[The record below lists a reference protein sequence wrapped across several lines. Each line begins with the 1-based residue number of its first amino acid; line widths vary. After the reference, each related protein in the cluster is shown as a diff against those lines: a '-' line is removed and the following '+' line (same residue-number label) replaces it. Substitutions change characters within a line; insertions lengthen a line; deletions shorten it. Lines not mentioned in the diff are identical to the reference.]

1 MQDTPDRPKAGDGLD
16 LSLSLSILEELL
28 ELERRRLKSAVEIE
42 ERRDIVFPET
52 TVIIRDI
59 ERLITEVERR
69 KGIEPDIAAAVKS
82 TKPSA
87 PLDDAG
93 GLKRW
98 A

>member
-1 MQDTPDRPKAGDGLD
+1 MTDTTDRPKAGDGLD
-16 LSLSLSILEELL
+16 LSLSLAILEELL
-28 ELERRRLKSAVEIE
+28 DLERRRLKSAVEIE

-59 ERLITEVERR
+59 ERLIIEVERR
-69 KGIEPDIAAAVKS
+69 KGIDPDATAVKS
-82 TKPSA
+82 TKPAA
-87 PLDDAG
+87 PLDDAA